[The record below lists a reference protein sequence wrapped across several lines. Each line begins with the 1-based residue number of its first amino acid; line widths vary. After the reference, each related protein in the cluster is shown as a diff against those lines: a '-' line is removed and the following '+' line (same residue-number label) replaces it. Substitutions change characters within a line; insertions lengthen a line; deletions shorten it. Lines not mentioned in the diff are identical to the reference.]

1 MNGMHRPTPQN
12 LRTRHMAAAR
22 HAARR
27 FTRNEDGALF
37 ILAIVF
43 FVLIFMMGAFAV
55 DVMRYEQRRAEVQQ
69 TLDRSVLAAAAMNQ
83 NRPAQ
88 AVIEDY
94 FAKAGLTQ
102 YLSSVDAQ
110 QGLNFRSVVAHARA
124 RVGFMTGGIYGQDD
138 FNVNSNSGAEQ
149 RISDVEISMVL
160 DISGSMNGSR
170 INNLRPAAREF
181 VSTVLGGSLPGR
193 MSVSIVP
200 YNAQVNIGRPMMNSF
215 NTTPQHNASS
225 CIELP
230 DSAFNSTSLP
240 TATSRVHNA
249 HFDPYNYTTTPAS
262 MLFNCPPEAGNV
274 VTPLTENVTTL
285 HNAINALSV
294 GGNTSIDVGVK
305 WGVYLLDNSAN
316 GVIRNLVAA
325 NRVARTFIDRPLNPA
340 TREVI
345 KVLVVMTDG
354 ENTTEYKMR
363 PPYNNSAALSNIW
376 RRNSNGRISVFH
388 DRAGTSNDW
397 WWPNSNAW
405 RNDRDG
411 GGAAN
416 QYTQLTWGE
425 VWATWSVTFVSYD
438 FYGLPLNQNWNTWR
452 DTFMESV
459 YSVKDTRLQQVCN
472 AAKNANVIVYGI
484 GFEAP
489 TNGRTQVRNC
499 ATSSA
504 HYFDANGLE
513 IATAFRAIAN
523 NISQLRL
530 TQ

>member
-1 MNGMHRPTPQN
+1 
-12 LRTRHMAAAR
+12 
-22 HAARR
+22 
-27 FTRNEDGALF
+27 
-37 ILAIVF
+37 
-43 FVLIFMMGAFAV
+43 
-55 DVMRYEQRRAEVQQ
+55 
-69 TLDRSVLAAAAMNQ
+69 
-83 NRPAQ
+83 
-88 AVIEDY
+88 
-94 FAKAGLTQ
+94 
-102 YLSSVDAQ
+102 
-110 QGLNFRSVVAHARA
+110 
-124 RVGFMTGGIYGQDD
+124 
-138 FNVNSNSGAEQ
+138 
-149 RISDVEISMVL
+149 
-160 DISGSMNGSR
+160 
-170 INNLRPAAREF
+170 
-181 VSTVLGGSLPGR
+181 
-193 MSVSIVP
+193 
-200 YNAQVNIGRPMMNSF
+200 
-215 NTTPQHNASS
+215 
-225 CIELP
+225 
-230 DSAFNSTSLP
+230 
-240 TATSRVHNA
+240 
-249 HFDPYNYTTTPAS
+249 
-262 MLFNCPPEAGNV
+262 
-274 VTPLTENVTTL
+274 
-285 HNAINALSV
+285 
-294 GGNTSIDVGVK
+294 VK

-363 PPYNNSAALSNIW
+363 SPYNNSAALSNIW